1 MNVASRFGLSAM
13 ALVMLAMLG
22 VMGCSTGQQ
31 GVTNRVGTLVTRVS
45 ANTQQSTEAARRALE
60 ELKLSGVTATSTSLD
75 GVASA
80 TTAQGDKVN
89 VSIEREGEDVS
100 KVSVK
105 VGTWGD
111 EATSLAII
119 DKMRANLKK

>member
-1 MNVASRFGLSAM
+1 MKASARFGFMAVVMMAM
-13 ALVMLAMLG
+13 TLAI
-22 VMGCSTGQQ
+22 GCSTGQQ
-31 GVTNRVGTLVTRVS
+31 GVSNRMGTLTTRVS
-45 ANTQQSTEAARRALE
+45 ANTQQATDAAKRALE

-80 TTAQGDKVN
+80 TTAQGDKVSVN
-89 VSIEREGEDVS
+89 IEREGDDVS

-119 DKMRANLKK
+119 DKMRGHLKK